1 MNDMK
6 MLAEKYRPQLFDPEF
21 NKIWNLSVYGAHLV
35 KDTVKDTSVNVRSP
49 GKKSHKRYI

>member
-21 NKIWNLSVYGAHLV
+21 NKILV
-35 KDTVKDTSVNVRSP
+35 NELNKFKKLKDQEVLK
-49 GKKSHKRYI
+49 